1 VAMGRGGTDV
11 AREASDMVLL
21 DDNFSTIVAA
31 VRGGRRIFDNI
42 RRFIKYVLTTNL
54 AEVLL
59 IFLAPFLGLPLP
71 LLPLHIL
78 WVNLVTDGL
87 PGLALTAEPAERG
100 IMQRPPHP
108 PGETIFARGM
118 WQHILWVGTLMSGL
132 VLGLQYWGIASGA
145 VHWQTMVFTALTFAQ
160 LAHVM
165 VIRSDRESLLTIGIL
180 SNRPL
185 AITVAFTV
193 ALQLLLIY
201 TPALNRIFDTA
212 PLPPLELGL
221 CFACAAVVLV
231 AVEGEKWLV
240 RHGGL
245 YGRS

>member
-1 VAMGRGGTDV
+1 
-11 AREASDMVLL
+11 MVLL
-21 DDNFSTIVAA
+21 DDNFATIVAA
-31 VRGGRRIFDNI
+31 VRGGRRIYDNI

-59 IFLAPFLGLPLP
+59 ISLAPLFGMPLP

-100 IMQRPPHP
+100 IMQRPPYP
-108 PGETIFARGM
+108 PTETMFALGM
-118 WQHILWVGTLMSGL
+118 WQHILCVGTLMSFL
-132 VLGLQYWGIASGA
+132 VLGLQYWGISHGDGQ
-145 VHWQTMVFTALTFAQ
+145 WQTMVFTALTFTQ

-165 VIRSDRESLLTIGIL
+165 VIRSDRESLLTIGIF
-180 SNRPL
+180 SNQPL
-185 AITVAFTV
+185 AIAVGLTV

-201 TPALNRIFDTA
+201 VPALNSIFDTA
-212 PLPPLELGL
+212 PLSALELGL
-221 CFACAAVVLV
+221 CLACAVVVLV

-240 RHGGL
+240 RHGLIYRRRGAASAGG
-245 YGRS
+245 GRPLAD